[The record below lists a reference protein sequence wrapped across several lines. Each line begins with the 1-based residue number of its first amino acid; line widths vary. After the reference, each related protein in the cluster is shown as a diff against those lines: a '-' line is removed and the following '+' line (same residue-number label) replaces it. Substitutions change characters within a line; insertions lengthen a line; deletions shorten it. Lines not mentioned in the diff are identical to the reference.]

1 MALSNEIEDLFD
13 EVIDIQEEAENDREN
28 KNIDYVI
35 EKVGPEQICVNDF
48 NKVYDKFNSQS
59 ADEELQQ
66 SLCEHG
72 LLENLVVTPND
83 SPYDTHYVSTGCKY
97 RLISGHRR
105 LKAIQ
110 AIVKNSDSETARR
123 FMMIPV
129 KVEKYSSP
137 EEELLMLNTYNLH
150 SRTLSAEDKLLLLSE
165 IRNELEVLLADKELT
180 EKQKLIRKELKKY
193 KSIFEGMARA
203 TQNRY
208 FSISAN
214 GNPEVAKLIS
224 EGFTIHQLAKI
235 ANFPGKSN
243 KPLHSLL
250 SPGKLELLSEIL
262 DQTGDLQQQVLDA
275 VTYLKE
281 NGLWSNDLNIKLWR
295 NYIVNEFVIPIN
307 QNLQTAKSNCSAYN
321 LAETTKD
328 KENALSKIKHQIN
341 NMQKICETFKIGYE
355 TGDLKIFEKQANTK
369 KSVVDKF
376 SSNFRK
382 INDKEEMLKILKSLI
397 VQAKEADVIDGD
409 ASLQIMNLL

>member
-193 KSIFEGMARA
+193 SQEHLLTEYERLDETK
-203 TQNRY
+203 Q
-208 FSISAN
+208 
-214 GNPEVAKLIS
+214 K
-224 EGFTIHQLAKI
+224 QL
-235 ANFPGKSN
+235 
-243 KPLHSLL
+243 
-250 SPGKLELLSEIL
+250 L
-262 DQTGDLQQQVLDA
+262 DQIKGIDFGLINSFNFGKRKSGSSK
-275 VTYLKE
+275 TYK
-281 NGLWSNDLNIKLWR
+281 
-295 NYIVNEFVIPIN
+295 
-307 QNLQTAKSNCSAYN
+307 
-321 LAETTKD
+321 
-328 KENALSKIKHQIN
+328 
-341 NMQKICETFKIGYE
+341 
-355 TGDLKIFEKQANTK
+355 
-369 KSVVDKF
+369 
-376 SSNFRK
+376 
-382 INDKEEMLKILKSLI
+382 
-397 VQAKEADVIDGD
+397 
-409 ASLQIMNLL
+409 